1 MAKNAKSGI
10 NAKVNLLGSIIG
22 FQVNASNVT
31 NMLFMQKGD
40 LFMQY
45 VGANKLMDDASYP
58 SLRLCLERDLT
69 ILATEYDKTGTTFPW
84 GKMSIKMKSHS
95 MAVSIYKT
103 WQRRILDWKGNPDA
117 IAFDAS
123 MFSKFDK
130 TSNTEENKDRTIT
143 KKSVFK
149 AYDKKAALD
158 FLNNFLS
165 K

>member
-58 SLRLCLERDLT
+58 SLRLC
-69 ILATEYDKTGTTFPW
+69 F
-84 GKMSIKMKSHS
+84 H
-95 MAVSIYKT
+95 
-103 WQRRILDWKGNPDA
+103 GNGFA
-117 IAFDAS
+117 RS
-123 MFSKFDK
+123 
-130 TSNTEENKDRTIT
+130 
-143 KKSVFK
+143 
-149 AYDKKAALD
+149 
-158 FLNNFLS
+158 
-165 K
+165 